1 MTWAIGRCISA
12 RYQCSFSDLSSTARR
27 TNPRID
33 ATERT
38 PSEHQILPTNSLKGE
53 IVMTSYD
60 TERMQR
66 LREDAWLN
74 CAKCGKEVRESEWV
88 SLCNECGD
96 ELEEADAAREEKE
109 QT

>member
-1 MTWAIGRCISA
+1 
-12 RYQCSFSDLSSTARR
+12 
-27 TNPRID
+27 
-33 ATERT
+33 
-38 PSEHQILPTNSLKGE
+38 
-53 IVMTSYD
+53 MTSYD